1 MGGISN
7 EELVQ
12 KAVITTDALAAAG
25 KLNPAQSDKFID
37 YLVDESVL
45 KNNARVVRFRNES
58 LEIDKIGIGR
68 RVSMPAAEAQDP
80 QVRRG
85 VQTSKIVLTP
95 KEVITPFEIGDSF
108 RELSIEDPNQVE
120 DHVIQLMTR
129 QTSNDHEELAVHGD
143 SLGPAVLESDYKE
156 GGSSSHYV
164 KDAYLALHDGWGRL
178 CDGGHLVDAAG
189 QNVGLQVFGKA
200 MRAMPTKFRRN
211 KAQLRWFMSPDLAS
225 LYYEKLTT
233 RATALGDQAAGG
245 AVHNP
250 LGVPIVEVPLLD
262 FTPPVVEHVALSSGA
277 PTVALRYQNISGVVV
292 TKNTLDGVPESPYT
306 EGPDYTVDTAAGT
319 ITRVGGAIGDPE
331 TVKVTYNSPPQ
342 IWLTNWQ
349 NFIYGIGRD
358 ITIEKDR
365 NIYKRVNEYAIHT
378 KVSVQFEELDALVKV
393 KNIGSEI

>member
-1 MGGISN
+1 MSAISN

-80 QVRRG
+80 RTRRG
-85 VQTSKIVLTP
+85 ITTSKVTLTP
-95 KEVITPFEIGDSF
+95 KEVITPFEIGDNF
-108 RELSIEDPNQVE
+108 REISIEDPNGIE
-120 DHVIQLMTR
+120 DHIIRLMTT
-129 QTSNDHEELAVHGD
+129 QTSNDHEELAINGD
-143 SLGPAVLESDYKE
+143 ALGPAVLESDYEE

-178 CDGGHLVDAAG
+178 CDSGHVVDAAG
-189 QNVGLQVFGKA
+189 QNIGLQIFGK
-200 MRAMPTKFRRN
+200 MLRALPTKYRRN

-245 AVHNP
+245 ATHNP
-250 LGVPIVEVPLLD
+250 LGVPIVEAPLLD
-262 FTPPVVEHVALSSGA
+262 FQPPVVEHVTLSSGA
-277 PTVALRYQNISGVVV
+277 PTVSLRYQNVSNVVV
-292 TKNTLDGVPESPYT
+292 TKNTLGSVPETPYALT
-306 EGPDYTVDTAAGT
+306 TDYTVDTAAGT
-319 ITRVGGAIGDPE
+319 ITRVGGSIGDPE
-331 TVKVTYNSPPQ
+331 TVKVTYKAPPM
-342 IWLTNWQ
+342 IMLTHWQ

-378 KVSVQFEELDALVKV
+378 KVSVQFEEVDALVKA
-393 KNIGSEI
+393 KNIGIEI